1 MTFITTAGHRLE
13 TKWIGPRDGSGP
25 VLVFLHE
32 GLGSIA
38 LWRDFPDRIAEMTGC
53 AALVY
58 SRHGYG
64 RSDPLMESRPLRY
77 LHHEALD
84 VLPAV
89 LDACGV
95 SDPVLI
101 GHSDGASIAL
111 LAAGAGRVPA
121 RGAVVMAPHVFVEDV
136 TIAGIEKA
144 RDAWN
149 EGALSRA
156 LARYHDDAAGAFKG
170 WNEAWLAP
178 EFRAWNIEEYL
189 PGIRCPLLAI
199 QGVDDE
205 YATLAQIDAIERQ
218 VSCPFERQDLAG
230 CRHTPWRDQPDLVA
244 GAIARFVAEL
254 KNPTVRFPAK

>member
-1 MTFITTAGHRLE
+1 MTFITAAGHRLD
-13 TKWIGPRDGSGP
+13 TRWIGPRGGSGP

-32 GLGSIA
+32 GLGSIE
-38 LWRDFPDRIAEMTGC
+38 LWRDFPDRIAEKTGC
-53 AALVY
+53 AAFVY

-64 RSDPLMESRPLRY
+64 RSDPLKESRPPDY
-77 LHHEALD
+77 LHFEALK

-89 LDACGV
+89 LDECRIT
-95 SDPVLI
+95 DPVLI

-111 LAAGAGRVPA
+111 LLAGAGLRPV
-121 RGAVVMAPHVFVEDV
+121 RGAVVMAPHVFVEDI

-144 RDAWN
+144 KAAWA
-149 EGALSRA
+149 EGGLARA
-156 LARYHDDAAGAFKG
+156 LARYHDDAEGAFRG

-189 PGIRCPLLAI
+189 SGIHCPLLAI

-218 VSCPFERQDLAG
+218 VSCPFERQDLAD

-244 GAIARFVAEL
+244 GAIARFVNGL
-254 KNPTVRFPAK
+254 KSRIAGFSG

>member
-1 MTFITTAGHRLE
+1 MTFIIAAGRRLD
-13 TKWIGPRDGSGP
+13 TKWIGLRDGSGP

-32 GLGSIA
+32 GLGSIE
-38 LWRDFPDRIAEMTGC
+38 LWRDFPGRIAEATGLP
-53 AALVY
+53 ALVY

-64 RSDPLMESRPLRY
+64 RSDPLTGKRPLRY
-77 LHHEALD
+77 LHHEALE

-95 SDPVLI
+95 ADPILI

-111 LAAGAGRVPA
+111 LAAGAGVVPV
-121 RGAVVMAPHVFVEDV
+121 RGAVVMAPHVFVEDI

-144 RDAWN
+144 ATAWK
-149 EGALSRA
+149 EGGLARA
-156 LARYHDDAAGAFKG
+156 LARYHTDPEGAFRG
-170 WNEAWLAP
+170 WNEAWLSP

-189 PGIRCPLLAI
+189 PSIRCPLLAI

-218 VSCPFERQDLAG
+218 VTGPFERQDLAD
-230 CRHTPWRDQPDLVA
+230 CRHTPWRDQPDPVA
-244 GAIARFVAEL
+244 AAIAHFVASL
-254 KNPTVRFPAK
+254 PNRVLGFPG

>member
-1 MTFITTAGHRLE
+1 MTFITAAGHRLH
-13 TKWIGPRDGSGP
+13 TRWIGSRDGSAP

-32 GLGSIA
+32 GLGSIE
-38 LWRDFPDRIAEMTGC
+38 LWRDFPDRIAEKTGC
-53 AALVY
+53 AAFVY

-64 RSDPLMESRPLRY
+64 RSDPLRESRSPEY
-77 LHHEALD
+77 LHHEALE

-89 LDACGV
+89 LDECRITN
-95 SDPVLI
+95 PVLI

-111 LAAGAGRVPA
+111 LLAGGGLRPV
-121 RGAVVMAPHVFVEDV
+121 RGAVVMAPHVFVEDI
-136 TIAGIEKA
+136 TIAGIEMAKA
-144 RDAWN
+144 AWA
-149 EGALSRA
+149 EGGLARG
-156 LARYHDDAAGAFKG
+156 LARYHDDAEGAFRG

-218 VSCPFERQDLAG
+218 VSGPFERLDIPE
-230 CRHTPWRDQPDLVA
+230 CRHTPWRDQPDVVTDT
-244 GAIARFVAEL
+244 IARFVGRL
-254 KNPTVRFPAK
+254 QISG

>member
-1 MTFITTAGHRLE
+1 MTFITAAGHRLD
-13 TKWIGPRDGSGP
+13 TKWIGRRDGAGP

-32 GLGSIA
+32 GLGSIG
-38 LWRDFPDRIAEMTGC
+38 LWRDFPDRMAETTGLP
-53 AALVY
+53 ALVY
-58 SRHGYG
+58 SRRGYD
-64 RSDPLMESRPLRY
+64 RSDPLTERRPLRY
-77 LHHEALD
+77 LHHEALE

-89 LDACGV
+89 LDACGIA
-95 SDPVLI
+95 DPVLI

-111 LAAGAGRVPA
+111 LAAGAGETPV
-121 RGAVVMAPHVFVEDV
+121 RGAVVMAPHVFVEDI

-144 RDAWN
+144 RTAWF
-149 EGALSRA
+149 EGGLARA
-156 LARYHDDAAGAFKG
+156 LARYHDDAEGAFRG

-189 PGIRCPLLAI
+189 SGIRCPLLTI

-218 VSCPFERQDLAG
+218 VSCPFERLDLAD

-244 GAIARFVAEL
+244 AAIARFVSAL
-254 KNPTVRFPAK
+254 PDRNSALPG

>member
-1 MTFITTAGHRLE
+1 MTFITAAGRRLD

-32 GLGSIA
+32 GLGSIE
-38 LWRDFPDRIAEMTGC
+38 LWRDFPGRIAEATGLP
-53 AALVY
+53 ALVY

-64 RSDPLMESRPLRY
+64 RSDPLTERRPLRY

-95 SDPVLI
+95 RDPVLI

-111 LAAGAGRVPA
+111 LAAGAGVVPV
-121 RGAVVMAPHVFVEDV
+121 RGAVVMAPHVFVEDI

-144 RDAWN
+144 ATAWN
-149 EGALSRA
+149 EGGLARA
-156 LARYHDDAAGAFKG
+156 LARYHADAEGAFRG

-218 VSCPFERQDLAG
+218 VTGPFERQDLAD
-230 CRHTPWRDQPDLVA
+230 CRHTPWRDQPDPVA
-244 GAIARFVAEL
+244 AAIARFVAGL
-254 KNPTVRFPAK
+254 PDGVSGFSG